1 MAEVANRPKDCI
13 ICGGLTGSREHVF
26 PSALGGRRE
35 DKKIYCSNHNQW
47 MGPHVGVLQKQL
59 EAINAMLEVQ
69 PDRGAVKAHV
79 FEADN
84 GERYAI
90 KGGDIS
96 PAPDLDAIL
105 DGYTLGEPHQ
115 LKIAP
120 GDLPRLKERAKQRG
134 LKLNIV
140 EKASP
145 VAECRVGHYRIPM
158 MQGGDDA
165 MRAVG
170 YLALTFVAHLW
181 PHVGRAPGLA
191 AIKEMLRSGPIYAG
205 PDAIASPIPASGFV
219 AWSPV
224 LGAPSE
230 LVHPTGLGH
239 TIVLCL
245 RAGQVLAYLSLLD
258 LQCWTIR
265 LGQAAPDTADR
276 TVVVHVDPLKTRYG
290 DDWTIHEFDQT
301 SLADEQAAVESDRV
315 SLRAAREA
323 LDTEAT
329 TLRAQA
335 EAAGQAEHLAVAHAT
350 ELQRLVTHL
359 EAQVE
364 ELSRQRDAAAT
375 REAER
380 EVARQSLEARLQVL
394 QASAEAER
402 DELLQHIRAVE
413 DRANTE
419 IDRARQESKELQVRL
434 GTVIKDHA
442 SVEKMLRQEADQARA
457 SAVEGIRD
465 ASIERARAD
474 ALEKQLSILQDL
486 PAVLEAAMRQTRSR
500 QKQPKSGSAV
510 AARAAGKR
518 PKGSSG
524 AGNALDAA
532 EN

>member
-290 DDWTIHEFDQT
+290 DDWTIHEFDHALIGDQVGPDYLGQAVLQ
-301 SLADEQAAVESDRV
+301 SGRMQQQVAAVMRRVIDRRDRLEAEQAQQEFEAVRGLS
-315 SLRAAREA
+315 SPAREA
-323 LDTEAT
+323 AIRDFVA
-329 TLRAQA
+329 LRR
-335 EAAGQAEHLAVAHAT
+335 
-350 ELQRLVTHL
+350 QRLVNHISMFAEHGNAGTQMGAWVREGAIKATQPDPVSTDGL
-359 EAQVE
+359 N
-364 ELSRQRDAAAT
+364 AAA
-375 REAER
+375 
-380 EVARQSLEARLQVL
+380 RL
-394 QASAEAER
+394 
-402 DELLQHIRAVE
+402 
-413 DRANTE
+413 
-419 IDRARQESKELQVRL
+419 
-434 GTVIKDHA
+434 
-442 SVEKMLRQEADQARA
+442 
-457 SAVEGIRD
+457 
-465 ASIERARAD
+465 
-474 ALEKQLSILQDL
+474 ALEDVVTQLSNTLTQA
-486 PAVLEAAMRQTRSR
+486 PADFVLDPERYLWLFGDMGQ
-500 QKQPKSGSAV
+500 
-510 AARAAGKR
+510 
-518 PKGSSG
+518 
-524 AGNALDAA
+524 ALISIALA
-532 EN
+532 KEFHR